1 MRPEDIELA
10 AAPGAPALRGDLLL
24 VGLATPDLSTNSY
37 PGGLYRVGL
46 AGGAVREFTRGHRD
60 WAPAI
65 SPDGSQVAFLRSAKA
80 GSPAQLHV
88 IPVDGGEARQLT
100 DLPLGVGAPV
110 WAPDSRRI
118 AFVARV
124 PEPGRYGVAVGDQ
137 PPGTA
142 PDAAAEAPRVIT
154 RLEYRFDDIGFLGDR
169 PLQLFTVDINTA
181 DIGAVSINTADFGAA
196 DTDAVGAGAANTANA
211 RQLTEGYG
219 TPEHPT
225 WTPDGAHVLV
235 RARRDWGVVDTLNTD
250 LYAIPADGGAPV
262 LVARSAGTVEHP
274 VALADGTVAFLG
286 DDFPDTHC
294 VARNVGLW
302 TVPLVLDGAP
312 GRPHR
317 LTDPETVDAEIA
329 AGRPVVTDS
338 GLLVAVRN
346 RGAVELRR
354 VPLGADGAALAELPL
369 VAGEQAAVK
378 GFAADGDRIVC
389 TVSTWDAPGEVV
401 LVEDETT
408 RRLTDFSAR
417 LRARGLRQPIEVKGV
432 APDGYAT
439 HGWVVLPE
447 GEGPH
452 PVLLSVHGGPFM
464 YHGWGFYDEA
474 QVYAA
479 AGYAVVLPNPR
490 GSAGYGEAHGR
501 SIIGAMGT
509 VDVDDVLS
517 VLDAALER
525 PDVDPADVGVMGGSY
540 GGWMAGWLAAHHG
553 HRFRAAWS
561 ERAVNSWE
569 SFVGTSDIGWWFAE
583 AYCGTDPAQ
592 LLARSPLT
600 HAHRITLP
608 FAVVHSEHDWRCP
621 VEQAQRMYVALRRNG
636 VDAELILFPGEG
648 HELTRSGK
656 PRHREQRFREV
667 LRWWSRHL

>member
-24 VGLATPDLSTNSY
+24 VGLATPDLTTNSY
-37 PGGLYRVGL
+37 AGGLYRVGL
-46 AGGAVREFTRGHRD
+46 AGGEVREFTRGHRD
-60 WAPAI
+60 SAPAI
-65 SPDGSQVAFLRSAKA
+65 SPDGTAVAFLRSAKA
-80 GSPAQLHV
+80 GAPPQLHV
-88 IPVDGGEARQLT
+88 IPVDGGEAKQLT
-100 DLPLGVGAPV
+100 DLPLGAGAPV

-124 PEPGRYGVAVGDQ
+124 PEPGRYGAADADGA
-137 PPGTA
+137 A

-169 PLQLFTVDINTA
+169 PLQLFTVD
-181 DIGAVSINTADFGAA
+181 S
-196 DTDAVGAGAANTANA
+196 AGSGPNTANT
-211 RQLTEGYG
+211 RRLTEGYG
-219 TPEHPT
+219 TPEHPA
-225 WTPDGAHVLV
+225 WTPSGSHVLV
-235 RARRDWGVVDTLNTD
+235 KARRDWGVTDTVSTD
-250 LYAIPADGGAPV
+250 LYAIPAEGGDPV

-274 VALADGTVAFLG
+274 VAFADGTAAFLG
-286 DDFPDTHC
+286 DEFTGTHC

-302 TVPLVLDGAP
+302 TVPLALEGTPAEP
-312 GRPHR
+312 SR

-329 AGRPVVTDS
+329 AGPPVLTAS
-338 GLLVAVRN
+338 GVLVAVRN

-354 VPLGADGAALAELPL
+354 VPLGADRAALAELAL

-378 GFAADGDRIVC
+378 GYAADGDRIVC

-408 RRLTDFSAR
+408 RRLTDFSAA
-417 LRARGLRQPIEVKGV
+417 LRAKGLRQPVEVKGV

-439 HGWVVLPE
+439 HGWLVLPE

-452 PVLLSVHGGPFM
+452 PVLLAVHGGPFM

-490 GSAGYGEAHGR
+490 GSAGYGESHGR
-501 SIIGAMGT
+501 TLIGAMGT

-525 PDVDPADVGVMGGSY
+525 PDVDPAGVGVMGGSY
-540 GGWMAGWLAAHHG
+540 GGWMTGWLAAHHG

-561 ERAVNSWE
+561 ERAVNAWD
-569 SFVGTSDIGWWFAE
+569 SFLGTSDIGWWFAE

-592 LLARSPLT
+592 LLAKSPLT
-600 HAHRITLP
+600 HAHRITVP

-636 VDAELILFPGEG
+636 VDAELVLFPGEG